1 MKLMTNLK
9 NILFT
14 ACAALLTQ
22 GCHMTADRGISTDGA
37 RHFFADRQIDRRVD
51 SVMRLMTLDEK
62 IGQLVLYSSHFTTT
76 GPTLPKNVEE
86 AIRNGTCG
94 NIFNAHVPEYNR
106 ELQRVAVE
114 ETRMHI
120 PLLFGYDVIHGMK
133 TIFPIN
139 LGMSCSWD
147 LQGIENSARVA
158 AREAIASGLNWTF
171 SPMVDIT
178 RDPRWGRVSE
188 GSGEDTYLGSLIAI
202 AMVQG
207 YQGTTPE
214 ALASDTTILACVKH
228 FAAYGA
234 PEAGRDYNTVDL
246 TDRTLR
252 ETYLPPYKA
261 AVDAGVGTVMAA
273 FNDIDAVPAHAS
285 QYLMQQILRK
295 EWGFNGFVVSDFTG
309 INELVP
315 HGVAADSS
323 LAGQLAIEAGI
334 NMDLQGDV
342 YHRFLKRLGHG
353 SAETGR
359 HHVRRSAAREI
370 RARSFRRSVQIPRP
384 ASSRKRI
391 LQTGKPRSGPR
402 HGLQV
407 DGAAEKRQGSAA
419 DRRREKDRVDRTVR
433 RRPARPARIVVRTGT
448 SRQGRFDSYR
458 T

>member
-202 AMVQG
+202 AMGQG

-342 YHRFLKRLGHG
+342 YHRFLKWLV
-353 SAETGR
+353 ETGM
-359 HHVRRSAAREI
+359 VP
-370 RARSFRRSVQIPRP
+370 Q
-384 ASSRKRI
+384 K
-391 LQTGKPRSGPR
+391 
-402 HGLQV
+402 QV
-407 DGAAEKRQGSAA
+407 DIMCAEVLRVKFALGLFDDPYKYHDLQAAGNPRWFQW
-419 DRRREKDRVDRTVR
+419 
-433 RRPARPARIVVRTGT
+433 
-448 SRQGRFDSYR
+448 
-458 T
+458 

>member
-202 AMVQG
+202 A
-207 YQGTTPE
+207 
-214 ALASDTTILACVKH
+214 I
-228 FAAYGA
+228 
-234 PEAGRDYNTVDL
+234 
-246 TDRTLR
+246 
-252 ETYLPPYKA
+252 
-261 AVDAGVGTVMAA
+261 
-273 FNDIDAVPAHAS
+273 ND
-285 QYLMQQILRK
+285 
-295 EWGFNGFVVSDFTG
+295 
-309 INELVP
+309 
-315 HGVAADSS
+315 
-323 LAGQLAIEAGI
+323 
-334 NMDLQGDV
+334 
-342 YHRFLKRLGHG
+342 
-353 SAETGR
+353 
-359 HHVRRSAAREI
+359 
-370 RARSFRRSVQIPRP
+370 PR
-384 ASSRKRI
+384 
-391 LQTGKPRSGPR
+391 
-402 HGLQV
+402 
-407 DGAAEKRQGSAA
+407 
-419 DRRREKDRVDRTVR
+419 
-433 RRPARPARIVVRTGT
+433 
-448 SRQGRFDSYR
+448 
-458 T
+458 